1 MTCYWEERNLMAA
14 IDRDDILMAIMEA
27 VDNIKKKYVDT
38 DLHIRYDDD
47 YETGMSRLIIV
58 VQEEECK

>member
-1 MTCYWEERNLMAA
+1 MAA

>member
-1 MTCYWEERNLMAA
+1 MTA
-14 IDRDDILMAIMEA
+14 IDKDDILMEIMEA

-47 YETGMSRLIIV
+47 YETGMVRLIIV